1 VAMDECA
8 LARMCP
14 MEESWDKDVW
24 ADGWSTCESENELC
38 ITLIGKDSG
47 HTPPSLD
54 MDSVCHSTAWST
66 CDSPGSTC
74 PPASQSGE
82 ELTLQDD
89 SKAHKKKN
97 SSMQREEEPVS
108 KVRRQVEVTD
118 DSRRY
123 RLQA

>member
-8 LARMCP
+8 LARMYP
-14 MEESWDKDVW
+14 MEEPWDKDVW
-24 ADGWSTCESENELC
+24 ADGWSTCESENEMC
-38 ITLIGKDSG
+38 ITLVGRDKWHS
-47 HTPPSLD
+47 TPTLD
-54 MDSVCHSTAWST
+54 MVVCHSTASST
-66 CDSPGSTC
+66 CGSPGSTC
-74 PPASQSGE
+74 PPASQNGE
-82 ELTLQDD
+82 ELALQDD
-89 SKAHKKKN
+89 FKAHKKKS